1 MTRVS
6 YKTTSSTCP
15 SATTSVSKYLL
26 THTNNHPLTQPEVVT
41 NNKSILD
48 KTGSFMKGISYSAF
62 NIYNI
67 YLRLFIIFLCLLTA
81 AIMPAFGQQAAQPSA
96 TDSVT
101 KAYLQLKLYHQ
112 FYSQIDAEQRWTYF
126 PADTVIRPGQ
136 ASDLIYGIRS
146 NLLLTGDLS
155 ATQDLATNTLDSLL
169 VKALAK
175 FQFRHGLTTDGI
187 FGNSTLQAMNVPVS
201 KRVEQISINME
212 RWRTYTGVAT
222 QPYIFVNIPDF
233 TLQVIEGDS
242 VALKMKVI
250 VGKKTSKTV
259 LMQSEVKY
267 IVLNPSWN
275 VPQGIAAKEILPL
288 LKKNPHYLTDHQMR
302 IYSKQAGQ
310 RTEIHPDSVDWQSMT
325 PANFHYLVEQIPG
338 ETNALGK
345 VKFIFPNEY
354 DIYLH
359 DTAQRGLFSKTVRAM
374 SHGCVRVEKPIE
386 LAAFLLRNDAAWS
399 AKKINEFIA
408 KGTESTGIRLRTPV
422 PVSINYF
429 TAWTDNNSQ
438 LHFRND
444 IYNYDIP
451 VTKPALSSL
460 TSKKIQ
466 AD

>member
-1 MTRVS
+1 
-6 YKTTSSTCP
+6 
-15 SATTSVSKYLL
+15 
-26 THTNNHPLTQPEVVT
+26 
-41 NNKSILD
+41 
-48 KTGSFMKGISYSAF
+48 MKGISSSAF
-62 NIYNI
+62 NVYNI
-67 YLRLFIIFLCLLTA
+67 YVRLLILFLCLLSA
-81 AIMPAFGQQAAQPSA
+81 VIMPAFGQQADQPS
-96 TDSVT
+96 DSVT

-112 FYSQIDAEQRWTYF
+112 LYSQIEAEQRWTYF

-136 ASDLIYGIRS
+136 KSDFIFGIRS

-155 ATQDLATNTLDSLL
+155 TGQDLATNTLDSLL

-175 FQFRHGLTTDGI
+175 FQFRHGLTADGI
-187 FGNSTLQAMNVPVS
+187 FGNTTIQAMNVPVS
-201 KRVEQISINME
+201 KRVEQILINME
-212 RWRTYTGVAT
+212 RWRTYTGAST

-259 LMQSEVKY
+259 MMQSEVKY

-288 LKKNPHYLTDHQMR
+288 LKKNPNYLSEHQMR

-310 RTEIHPDSVDWQSMT
+310 RTEVHPDSVNWQTMS
-325 PANFHYLVEQIPG
+325 PANFHYLIEQVPG
-338 ETNALGK
+338 EINALGK

-386 LAAFLLRNDAAWS
+386 LAAYLLRNDPAWS

-408 KGTESTGIRLRTPV
+408 KGTESTGLRLRTPV
-422 PVSINYF
+422 PVSIAYF
-429 TAWTDNNSQ
+429 TAWTDNTSQ

-444 IYNYDIP
+444 IYNYDVP

-460 TSKKIQ
+460 ISKTIQ